1 MAIKQVLEIKDRTMD
16 EEYVI
21 VGRQG
26 VYCKEDYKKT
36 NDYFLLNKDKTE
48 RFILVDL
55 YQLGVFGS
63 ENCHQTYDENEEL
76 NIVTE
81 EDINKYTEDVIKH
94 INNGLFD
101 TIKEAIIEEIE
112 ADEQETI
119 KLVR

>member
-1 MAIKQVLEIKDRTMD
+1 MKQVLEIKDKTMD
-16 EEYVI
+16 EEYII
-21 VGRQG
+21 VGHKG
-26 VYCKEDYKKT
+26 VYLKEDYKKT
-36 NDYFLLNKDKTE
+36 NDYFLLGKDKTE
-48 RFILVDL
+48 RFILIDL

-81 EDINKYTEDVIKH
+81 EDINKYIEDVIKY
-94 INNGLFD
+94 INYELFS